1 MSFTTQ
7 VLADAGRAAVIA
19 SAAIF
24 VATSLARQL
33 AHTHSRLL
41 WAALWAPWLTPS
53 LLVSYAYSALALPL
67 GGGLALHSIALL
79 LRAVP
84 VAALVLLALPPP
96 LSAEAAHCH
105 RLGERRL
112 FRRFLFRTRQA
123 GPAPV
128 IAGALVFL
136 IAFTDFELASLWSV
150 KTWPV
155 LLFDAHAGGLAPR
168 ESLRLILFPL
178 IIEIAALA
186 AIAATMRTRAT
197 GLSWPSPNR
206 RESLAART
214 WLLGAATAIT
224 VVPAVLVATR
234 AVTGWPIVFA
244 HFALGREVLTSVAFA
259 IVAAT
264 AAAAIAHFT
273 AHWSRPRALALLIPG
288 SLGALTLSL
297 LILALFQIPPLR
309 TLYDTPAPLLLAL
322 TLLLLPIALPLRWLG
337 DSSAHTPSIHLARL
351 TDTPTAR
358 DLLWWLDGRTRV
370 LCALIPFCL
379 AYFDFTAGSLLAPI
393 ALPTIFPRL
402 HNLAHYGQTAVLS
415 AMMLT
420 AFAAPALLL
429 PLVITGA
436 RLLSRRK

>member
-7 VLADAGRAAVIA
+7 VLADAGRAAAIA
-19 SAAIF
+19 TSAIL

-53 LLVSYAYSALALPL
+53 LLVSYAYSSLALEL

-84 VAALVLLALPPP
+84 LAALVLLALPPP
-96 LSAEAAHCH
+96 LSAEAVHCFH
-105 RLGERRL
+105 LGERRFARRIL
-112 FRRFLFRTRQA
+112 FRLRHA

-128 IAGALVFL
+128 IAGGLVFL

-178 IIEIAALA
+178 LIEIAALA
-186 AIAATMRTRAT
+186 AIAATLRARAC
-197 GLSWPSPNR
+197 GQSWSSPSR
-206 RESLAART
+206 RESLAAQA
-214 WLLGAATAIT
+214 WLLGAATVVAIIPT
-224 VVPAVLVATR
+224 MLVATR
-234 AVTGWPIVFA
+234 AVAGWPVVFA
-244 HFALGREVLTSVAFA
+244 HFALGREVLTGVAFA
-259 IVAAT
+259 VVAA
-264 AAAAIAHFT
+264 AAAGAIAHFT
-273 AHWSRPRALALLIPG
+273 ARWSRPRMLVLLFPG
-288 SLGALTLSL
+288 LLGALTLSL
-297 LILALFQIPPLR
+297 FILALFQLPPLR
-309 TLYDTPAPLLLAL
+309 SLYDTPAPLLVAL

-337 DSSAHTPSIHLARL
+337 DSSPHPPSIHLARL
-351 TDTPTAR
+351 TDTPAAR
-358 DLLWWLDGRTRV
+358 DLLWRLDGRARV

-379 AYFDFTAGSLLAPI
+379 AYFDFTASSLLAPI